1 MSVLQGQYLFAWLER
16 SWRDENTC
24 KYESLIFY
32 RSNVKANVKVFATDR
47 HDKTYIPRITDFG
60 GIKTP
65 SAVVEWFIISLRDER
80 VKRHL

>member
-1 MSVLQGQYLFAWLER
+1 MLR
-16 SWRDENTC
+16 SLPQTDRQ
-24 KYESLIFY
+24 
-32 RSNVKANVKVFATDR
+32 TDR

-65 SAVVEWFIISLRDER
+65 SAVVEWFIISLRDEK